1 MAKYNNTKYKGYD
14 SIREYRRAQELKLL
28 EKKGIIS
35 DLQKQCKYELIPAQ
49 YEYYEV
55 KGVRKMLQKRK
66 LLEKSLSYYAD
77 FVYYRDGELVV
88 EDAKGMK
95 TKEYIIKRKLMLSV
109 HGIRIKEV

>member
-35 DLQKQCKYELIPAQ
+35 DLQEQCKYELIPAQ

-55 KGVRKMLQKRK
+55 KGVRKMLQKSYW
-66 LLEKSLSYYAD
+66 KSPCPTMPTS
-77 FVYYRDGELVV
+77 F
-88 EDAKGMK
+88 
-95 TKEYIIKRKLMLSV
+95 IIVMAN
-109 HGIRIKEV
+109 

>member
-35 DLQKQCKYELIPAQ
+35 DLQEQCK

>member
-35 DLQKQCKYELIPAQ
+35 GLQEQCKYELIPAQ

-55 KGVRKMLQKRK
+55 KGIRKMLQKR
-66 LLEKSLSYYAD
+66 
-77 FVYYRDGELVV
+77 
-88 EDAKGMK
+88 
-95 TKEYIIKRKLMLSV
+95 IIKRKLMLSI

>member
-35 DLQKQCKYELIPAQ
+35 DLQEQCKYELIPEQ

-55 KGVRKMLQKRK
+55 KGVRKMLQKIK

-95 TKEYIIKRKLMLSV
+95 TKEYIIKRKLMLSI

>member
-35 DLQKQCKYELIPAQ
+35 GLQEQCKYELIPAQ

-55 KGVRKMLQKRK
+55 KGIWKMLQKRK

-95 TKEYIIKRKLMLSV
+95 TKEYIIKRKLMLSI

>member
-35 DLQKQCKYELIPAQ
+35 GLQEQCKYELIPAQ

-55 KGVRKMLQKRK
+55 KESGRCCRK
-66 LLEKSLSYYAD
+66 ESYWRSPCPTMPTS
-77 FVYYRDGELVV
+77 F
-88 EDAKGMK
+88 
-95 TKEYIIKRKLMLSV
+95 IIVMAN
-109 HGIRIKEV
+109 